1 MNPLQETIQTAAAR
15 IMEYLAEHKTA
26 SSWKLKINIRL
37 SSSVLYMALGV
48 LYAEGKIKLEADE
61 LNYNV
66 SLAQSQPLPPA
77 APAAPQQPAA

>member
-15 IMEYLAEHKTA
+15 IMEYLAENKTA

-66 SLAQSQPLPPA
+66 SLAQPQAQETAPGQQA
-77 APAAPQQPAA
+77 A

>member
-15 IMEYLAEHKTA
+15 IMEYLAENKTA

-48 LYAEGKIKLEADE
+48 LYSEGKIKLEADE

-66 SLAQSQPLPPA
+66 SLAQPQAQETAPGQQA
-77 APAAPQQPAA
+77 A

>member
-1 MNPLQETIQTAAAR
+1 MNPLQETIQTAGAR

-37 SSSVLYMALGV
+37 SSSVLYMALGA
-48 LYAEGKIKLEADE
+48 LYAQGKINLETDE

-66 SLAQSQPLPPA
+66 SLAQSQPQAQPSTPE
-77 APAAPQQPAA
+77 QPAA

>member
-66 SLAQSQPLPPA
+66 SLVQSQPLPPA
-77 APAAPQQPAA
+77 APAAPQQPEA